1 MWPNV
6 AKHLEF
12 RQNYSATRRIFN
24 SLLSVRKCA
33 ETQSSVFDLL
43 FPPVYF
49 LVLAS
54 SSVRRIFN
62 SLLGFVKCDKKHCL
76 LRLMYYHKIL
86 KNLYHIL
93 HLLNAVLISFA
104 TWSLPLLFLREKPS
118 TSSLGEKIKL
128 ELSFAFKFPY
138 TQWAPLEVSQVQRLF
153 KW

>member
-1 MWPNV
+1 MWPNI

-12 RQNYSATRRIFN
+12 RQDYSAPRRIFN
-24 SLLSVRKCA
+24 SLFSVRKCG
-33 ETQSSVFDLL
+33 ETQSYVFDLL
-43 FPPVYF
+43 FPPVSS
-49 LVLAS
+49 LVLV
-54 SSVRRIFN
+54 SSVRHIFN

-128 ELSFAFKFPY
+128 ELRFALRLPN
-138 TQWAPLEVSQVQRLF
+138 TLWAPLEGSQVQGMF
-153 KW
+153 KY